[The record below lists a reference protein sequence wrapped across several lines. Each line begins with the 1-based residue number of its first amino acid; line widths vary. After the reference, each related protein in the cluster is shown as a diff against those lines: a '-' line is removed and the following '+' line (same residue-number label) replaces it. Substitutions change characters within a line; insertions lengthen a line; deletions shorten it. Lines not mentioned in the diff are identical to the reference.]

1 MEENTNITSTEETQ
15 ATEPEVKAT
24 TSTEEQPTTSVE
36 EQLQKLM
43 VENAKMK
50 RAFDKA
56 SSEAAD
62 YKKKY
67 NATLSE
73 KEQADLAK
81 AEAEAR
87 RDERL
92 AELERENSIHKFT
105 ESFLDLGYDK
115 ESAIAAA
122 TAQVDNDVDTLFKLQ
137 KKIIDAKVQA
147 KVNELLAPKVS
158 YYKKFNNTSIVD
170 GLKSIGV
177 DYSFNN
183 RRKIAN
189 KNGIKVYV
197 GTASQN
203 KYLCDLARQGKLI
216 KV

>member
-1 MEENTNITSTEETQ
+1 MDENVNATATEATNDVAQ
-15 ATEPEVKAT
+15 ATAPKAE
-24 TSTEEQPTTSVE
+24 TSPKADDKPTPSAEDTI
-36 EQLQKLM
+36 QQQM
-43 VENAKMK
+43 VEIAKLK
-50 RAFDKA
+50 RALDKA
-56 SSEAAD
+56 SSDVAD

-73 KEQADLAK
+73 QERASQEK

-122 TAQVDNDVDTLFKLQ
+122 TAQVDNDVETLFKLQ

-147 KVNELLAPKVS
+147 KEQEL
-158 YYKKFNNTSIVD
+158 Y
-170 GLKSIGV
+170 KSIPRAKTGIYASMTKEQIMAIK
-177 DYSFNN
+177 DGEE
-183 RRKIAN
+183 RRKAIAEN
-189 KNGIKVYV
+189 IELF
-197 GTASQN
+197 S
-203 KYLCDLARQGKLI
+203 
-216 KV
+216 

>member
-1 MEENTNITSTEETQ
+1 MDENINVTNETTND
-15 ATEPEVKAT
+15 ATPKSEPVVTPKGDDK
-24 TSTEEQPTTSVE
+24 PTPSSE
-36 EQLQKLM
+36 EQLQQLM
-43 VENAKMK
+43 IENAKLK
-50 RAFDKA
+50 RAMDKA

-73 KEQADLAK
+73 KEQADMQK
-81 AEAEAR
+81 AEEQAR

-137 KKIIDAKVQA
+137 KKVLDEKVLAKEQELIKDIPRA
-147 KVNELLAPKVS
+147 K
-158 YYKKFNNTSIVD
+158 T
-170 GLKSIGV
+170 GV
-177 DYSFNN
+177 YSSMTADQIMNITDRAE
-183 RRKIAN
+183 RRKAISEN
-189 KNGIKVYV
+189 IELFN
-197 GTASQN
+197 Q
-203 KYLCDLARQGKLI
+203 
-216 KV
+216 

>member
-1 MEENTNITSTEETQ
+1 MDENTNVTTNEATNET
-15 ATEPEVKAT
+15 TPTLTKPESAPKADDK
-24 TSTEEQPTTSVE
+24 PTPSAEDTI
-36 EQLQKLM
+36 QQQM
-43 VENAKMK
+43 VEIAKLK
-50 RAFDKA
+50 RALDKA
-56 SSEAAD
+56 SSDVAD

-73 KEQADLAK
+73 QERASQEK

-137 KKIIDAKVQA
+137 KKIIDDRVLAKEQ
-147 KVNELLAPKVS
+147 EM
-158 YYKKFNNTSIVD
+158 Y
-170 GLKSIGV
+170 KSIPRAKTGV
-177 DYSFNN
+177 YASMTKEEIMNISDREE
-183 RRKIAN
+183 RRKAIAEN
-189 KNGIKVYV
+189 M
-197 GTASQN
+197 
-203 KYLCDLARQGKLI
+203 DLFN
-216 KV
+216 